1 MGSALVAHADPST
14 EVKAAFTRYDEG
26 WRNFDVAEVLA
37 AMAPEFEWT
46 NSVGIRI
53 VSKPQF
59 ETFLKSL
66 FKNPRFRAGKSGPLV
81 IHSIRMLGLTAAVV
95 SSSVL
100 TTDQQVWD
108 TGKTVPALHTNELSI
123 LEKQSGRWVIVRDL
137 TSDES
142 HGI

>member
-66 FKNPRFRAGKSGPLV
+66 FKNPRFRAGKS
-81 IHSIRMLGLTAAVV
+81 
-95 SSSVL
+95 
-100 TTDQQVWD
+100 D
-108 TGKTVPALHTNELSI
+108 PACDYCVKIDATRANAS
-123 LEKQSGRWVIVRDL
+123 QSQPM
-137 TSDES
+137 
-142 HGI
+142 